1 MIQRVRETKGILASV
16 MAFVLLISAC
26 GRARNGAA
34 TPLATTSVAGRETQV
49 ESSKASSAPNHTPYP
64 THTQAVRLGSPQAP
78 TDAPT
83 PTATPTTEPTATTS
97 ATDTLRESASAMTPT
112 APPPPQEPA
121 AATPVSQAP
130 AGQAVELTRVPDTDP
145 GPPLA
150 ILVSAVR
157 MKENGFYEVTGRIRN
172 DGEGVYGGV
181 GVVATFFTEVT
192 YSRRYVP
199 DDGGERKGKNG
210 EEEGGGSVRRVRD
223 PDWHRTGKVYAA
235 CQLLPPGAT
244 CPFSLEIYPRDYVS
258 YHLHPDASPVEY
270 RQPVPLDL
278 SNLRVRSDGVGHVR
292 TTGIATNENPFA
304 VRDANIAG
312 TLIDAHGQIASVG
325 WTIVPG
331 EIAPGASVDFDLR
344 IDHAHYARYEL
355 HAEATQN

>member
-1 MIQRVRETKGILASV
+1 MKGILASV
-16 MAFVLLISAC
+16 IVLVLLISAC
-26 GRARNGAA
+26 GSVKNGQRP
-34 TPLATTSVAGRETQV
+34 TVATTPEAQV
-49 ESSKASSAPNHTPYP
+49 ETTHTPYP
-64 THTQAVRLGSPQAP
+64 AHTQAVRLGSPQAP

-83 PTATPTTEPTATTS
+83 PTATPITEPTATSRATETPQKPTS
-97 ATDTLRESASAMTPT
+97 TMTPT
-112 APPPPQEPA
+112 APPAPRDPA
-121 AATPVSQAP
+121 PATRVPQAP

-157 MKENGFYEVTGRIRN
+157 IKENGFYEVTGRIRN
-172 DGEGVYGGV
+172 DGDEVYGGV

-199 DDGGERKGKNG
+199 DDGGDRKGKKG
-210 EEEGGGSVRRVRD
+210 EGEGGGSVKRVRD
-223 PDWHRTGKVYAA
+223 PNWHRTGKVYAA
-235 CQLLPPGAT
+235 CQLLAPGAT

-270 RQPVPLDL
+270 RQPVPLHL
-278 SNLRVRSDGVGHVR
+278 RNVRVRSDGVGHVR
-292 TTGIATNENPFA
+292 ITGTVSNENPFA

-325 WTIVPG
+325 WTLVPG